1 MRMQLSVQKKKAG
14 YDAVEI
20 HGAGYY
26 LVAQFFSSTANQR
39 TDEYGGNA
47 YNRARFACNIIRKIK
62 NAAAKIFLS

>member
-1 MRMQLSVQKKKAG
+1 M
-14 YDAVEI
+14 EI